1 MNDIGG
7 AGPSSGRPRL
17 ERARAG
23 RMVAGVCEGLGRYFD
38 VDPVI
43 FRIGFAVAAFAGGAG
58 LLAYVLAALVIPE
71 EGSRRAAVH
80 FGRKTPTVVMWVLI
94 VLGVLA
100 LTDGWGHRPF
110 GFGWGIVVLAGIG
123 WLIWSH
129 EQRRDTPTTTTTPG
143 AAVAHPPTESR
154 SAPEF
159 PLENASVWEDRE
171 PAPAPAPE
179 PERRQ
184 RSILGRLTLSV
195 LLVGAG
201 AALLLAQQAD
211 DVTGHGVETAF
222 AVGLLV
228 VAAALFVGAW
238 WGRAKPLIAIGVLFT
253 IAAAGASL
261 VDVPLKGGAG
271 DRTWDPVA
279 SVRPAYR
286 LGVGDA
292 TLDLTNVAVDR
303 VETKASVGIG
313 HLRVVVPHDATVDVD
328 AHAGL
333 GEVRVLGRTADGS
346 DAERSVHEA
355 GSELGPHVTLDV
367 RVGVGQVEVVRDAA

>member
-1 MNDIGG
+1 
-7 AGPSSGRPRL
+7 
-17 ERARAG
+17 
-23 RMVAGVCEGLGRYFD
+23 MVAGVCEGLGRYFD

-58 LLAYVLAALVIPE
+58 LLAYVIAALVIPE

-100 LTDGWGHRPF
+100 LTDGWGHHRPF

-129 EQRRDTPTTTTTPG
+129 EQRRDPP
-143 AAVAHPPTESR
+143 AVDAPVAHPPTESR
-154 SAPEF
+154 SVSEF
-159 PLENASVWEDRE
+159 SVQNASVWEDRE
-171 PAPAPAPE
+171 AGVATAPAPRPDVPRE
-179 PERRQ
+179 

-211 DVTGHGVETAF
+211 DVTGHGVEAAL

-292 TLDLTNVAVDR
+292 TLDLTNVAGDR
-303 VETKASVGIG
+303 VDTKASVGIG

-333 GEVRVLGRTADGS
+333 GEVRVLGRTADGT
-346 DAERSVHEA
+346 DAERSVQEA
-355 GSELGPHVTLDV
+355 GSELGPKITLDV

>member
-1 MNDIGG
+1 VNTIDDQ
-7 AGPSSGRPRL
+7 PTSSTRRL

-58 LLAYVLAALVIPE
+58 LLAYVIAALVIPE

-80 FGRKTPTVVMWVLI
+80 LGRKTPTVVMWVLI

-129 EQRRDTPTTTTTPG
+129 EQRRDSPTTTTTTTSGP
-143 AAVAHPPTESR
+143 AVAHPPTQSES
-154 SAPEF
+154 SALPTVET
-159 PLENASVWEDRE
+159 PILLEDRE
-171 PAPAPAPE
+171 AAQE
-179 PERRQ
+179 PRLRQ
-184 RSILGRLTLSV
+184 RSVLGRLTLSV

-211 DVTGHGVETAF
+211 DVTGRGVESAL

-292 TLDLTNVAVDR
+292 TLDLTNVAGDR
-303 VETKASVGIG
+303 VHTKASVGIG
-313 HLRVVVPHDATVDVD
+313 HLRVVVPHDATVDID

-333 GEVRVLGRTADGS
+333 GEVRVLGRTADGT
-346 DAERSVHEA
+346 DAERSVQEA

>member
-1 MNDIGG
+1 MDDQ
-7 AGPSSGRPRL
+7 PRTTRRL

-38 VDPVI
+38 VDPII

-58 LLAYVLAALVIPE
+58 LLAYVIAALVIPE
-71 EGSRRAAVH
+71 EGSRRAALH

-100 LTDGWGHRPF
+100 LTDGFHNRPF

-129 EQRRDTPTTTTTPG
+129 EQRRDTPP
-143 AAVAHPPTESR
+143 ASSSSPAPAPAVAHPPTQSDS
-154 SAPEF
+154 SALPTVET
-159 PLENASVWEDRE
+159 PILLEDGE
-171 PAPAPAPE
+171 PAPE
-179 PERRQ
+179 PEPEARQ

-211 DVTGHGVETAF
+211 DVTGRGVESAF
-222 AVGLLV
+222 AVGLLI
-228 VAAALFVGAW
+228 VAAALFAGAW
-238 WGRAKPLIAIGVLFT
+238 WGRALPLIAIGVLFT

-261 VDVPLKGGAG
+261 FDVPLKGGAG

-292 TLDLTNVAVDR
+292 TLDLSNVAGDR

-313 HLRVVVPHDATVDVD
+313 HLRVVVPHDATVEVD

-333 GEVRVLGRTADGS
+333 GEVRVLGRTADGT
-346 DAERSVHEA
+346 DAERSVREA